1 VKIHIKP
8 LDQSFFY
15 FKGNQVIAPL
25 QKKKKTEIP
34 SNESKMTIEHSKRT
48 ILPLKDGL
56 NFFFLNV
63 NLLLQST
70 VNQGIYTIIFPHQTG
85 FVNSYD

>member
-1 VKIHIKP
+1 MKIHIKP

-15 FKGNQVIAPL
+15 FKGNQIIAPL
-25 QKKKKTEIP
+25 QKKKTEIP
-34 SNESKMTIEHSKRT
+34 SNESKMTIEHSKKT
-48 ILPLKDGL
+48 TLPLKDSL